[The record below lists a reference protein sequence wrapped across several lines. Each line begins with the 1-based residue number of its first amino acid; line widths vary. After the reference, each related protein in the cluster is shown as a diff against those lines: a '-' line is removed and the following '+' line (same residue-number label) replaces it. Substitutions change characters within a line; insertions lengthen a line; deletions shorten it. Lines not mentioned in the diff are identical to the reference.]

1 MQANVEK
8 ELESRREEHE
18 AEKANLLEKY
28 NNKLTLYKTEIDR
41 LQRELKELEE
51 LIETKFKNLSQA
63 QNENFNSIFNN
74 YWEIFNNLK
83 TELDKNIKSLVITTA
98 ECDEAHE
105 NAKNEYDNLIY
116 KINSEMIEDI
126 ENAKRIIV
134 EKDQDLKKIFIE
146 EKTFKNLLDKKVME
160 SDNVIKKNVQIKQ
173 NIIDTTQR
181 TITLQEQ
188 LLETEKNLLKI
199 DKKMEDLNS
208 QNKHLEQIRFVLEH
222 RMMALEKEK
231 APLENECYYLEK
243 QKFNLQEEFNALI
256 LEINNKN
263 QALENKQ
270 SQLKACLIQNF
281 EVNEHIEYLKKKLMH
296 LQKEIKSF
304 ILRFQDNE
312 HKKNKVSIQEN
323 KATTVA
329 LHLRRFY
336 DTYFE
341 TNIDQELLNFK
352 HYSQKLQEQTEKINI
367 ANNMDLILRDKGEE
381 KLLSEKDKM
390 EQIISQKEKSFKRI
404 QVENTTL
411 ISECNRLRKNLHEV
425 YMHVIDIEKKF
436 EDLTKINPLL
446 NKTEI
451 VNQIK
456 NFIKQTHTK
465 IKSKYDEVD
474 AVMKNLDS
482 QKEANEND
490 FNLNQN
496 GYYRN
501 EEYTEQTSKIYR
513 GDALKTVNDDLTN
526 LNNQN
531 IELDLLNV
539 IIFLFY

>member
-1 MQANVEK
+1 
-8 ELESRREEHE
+8 
-18 AEKANLLEKY
+18 
-28 NNKLTLYKTEIDR
+28 
-41 LQRELKELEE
+41 
-51 LIETKFKNLSQA
+51 
-63 QNENFNSIFNN
+63 
-74 YWEIFNNLK
+74 
-83 TELDKNIKSLVITTA
+83 
-98 ECDEAHE
+98 
-105 NAKNEYDNLIY
+105 
-116 KINSEMIEDI
+116 MIEDI

-134 EKDQDLKKIFIE
+134 EKDQDLKKIFID
-146 EKTFKNLLDKKVME
+146 EKTFKNLLDKKVMK

-231 APLENECYYLEK
+231 APLESECYYLEK
-243 QKFNLQEEFNALI
+243 QKFNLQEEFNSLI
-256 LEINNKN
+256 IEINNKN
-263 QALENKQ
+263 QILENKQ

-281 EVNEHIEYLKKKLMH
+281 EVNDHIDYLKKKLMH
-296 LQKEIKSF
+296 LQKEIKNF

-312 HKKNKVSIQEN
+312 HKKIQSSIQEN

-329 LHLRRFY
+329 LQLRRFY

-341 TNIDQELLNFK
+341 TNIDEELLNFK
-352 HYSQKLQEQTEKINI
+352 HYSQKLQEQTDKINI
-367 ANNMDLILRDKGEE
+367 ANNLDLILRDKGEE

-390 EQIISQKEKSFKRI
+390 VQIINQKEKSFKSM
-404 QVENTTL
+404 QEENTIL

-425 YMHVIDIEKKF
+425 YMHVVDIEKKF
-436 EDLTKINPLL
+436 EELTKINPML

-456 NFIKQTHTK
+456 NFIKQTHYK

-474 AVMKNLDS
+474 AIIKNLGES
-482 QKEANEND
+482 ETQKDANEND
-490 FNLNQN
+490 SINLYQN
-496 GYYRN
+496 IYYKHN
-501 EEYTEQTSKIYR
+501 EYTEQNSKIYQ
-513 GDALKTVNDDLTN
+513 GDVLKSVNDVQSN

-531 IELDLLNV
+531 NELDLLNV
-539 IIFLFY
+539 LIFYLIFSIVSNN

>member
-1 MQANVEK
+1 M
-8 ELESRREEHE
+8 RREEHE
-18 AEKANLLEKY
+18 AEKTNLLEKY
-28 NNKLTLYKTEIDR
+28 DNKHTLYKTEIGR

-51 LIETKFKNLSQA
+51 LIETKFKSLSQA
-63 QNENFNSIFNN
+63 QNENFNSIFTN
-74 YWEIFNNLK
+74 YWEVFNNLK
-83 TELDKNIKSLVITTA
+83 TEIDKNLKSLVITTA
-98 ECDEAHE
+98 QCDEAHDQT
-105 NAKNEYDNLIY
+105 NNEYDKLIY
-116 KINSEMIEDI
+116 KLNAEMIEDI
-126 ENAKRIIV
+126 ENAKRVIV
-134 EKDQDLKKIFIE
+134 EKDQDLKKILVE

-199 DKKMEDLNS
+199 DKKMEDLNN

-243 QKFNLQEEFNALI
+243 QKFNLQEEFNSLI

-263 QALENKQ
+263 QVLENKQ

-281 EVNEHIEYLKKKLMH
+281 EVNDHIEYLKKKLMH
-296 LQKEIKSF
+296 LQKEIKNF

-312 HKKNKVSIQEN
+312 HKKNHVSIQEN

-367 ANNMDLILRDKGEE
+367 ANNLDLILRDKGEE

-390 EQIISQKEKSFKRI
+390 VQIINQKEKSFKRM
-404 QVENTTL
+404 QEENTIL

-425 YMHVIDIEKKF
+425 YMHVVDIEKKF
-436 EDLTKINPLL
+436 EDLTKINPML

-456 NFIKQTHTK
+456 NFIKNTHHK

-474 AVMKNLDS
+474 AVMKNLAET
-482 QKEANEND
+482 QNEND
-490 FNLNQN
+490 SINLYQN
-496 GYYRN
+496 VYYRN
-501 EEYTEQTSKIYR
+501 NQYTEQTSKIYQ
-513 GDALKTVNDDLTN
+513 GDVLKSVNDIQSN

-531 IELDLLNV
+531 NELDILNV
-539 IIFLFY
+539 IIFYLTNSLIYFTIEL